1 MQAVPVTSSILCSLF
16 ANSTPL
22 TAHVLTPGRI
32 INTVLTRPPEIFSGS
47 TYLENDDDVDG
58 DLI

>member
-1 MQAVPVTSSILCSLF
+1 VTSSILCSLF